1 MAFEIKFYGSKL
13 SETDAVELSV
23 WVNGN
28 NEITINVNDGI
39 DNFISLDKPTAVRLV
54 RELKRQISEIE

>member
-13 SETDAVELSV
+13 SETDTVELSV

-28 NEITINVNDGI
+28 NEITINVNDNI